1 MKQFKFYLMAVAA
14 MFALSFA
21 SCSDDDTPE
30 LEQEPEETVEK
41 YFDIWVKAG
50 TDEASFL
57 VRNVSDVS
65 DPNLVIDYKNTG
77 ADITAKLDEE
87 IIFKDELPKTLVGKV
102 AYHTLEEEA
111 EKELEAVT
119 V

>member
-87 IIFKDELPKTLVGKV
+87 IIFKDGYYYEIPTSGDRFGK
-102 AYHTLEEEA
+102 YRI
-111 EKELEAVT
+111 
-119 V
+119 

>member
-30 LEQEPEETVEK
+30 LEPEPEETVEK

-50 TDEASFL
+50 TDEASF
-57 VRNVSDVS
+57 RAFISTTKKPRSN
-65 DPNLVIDYKNTG
+65 G
-77 ADITAKLDEE
+77 AWKPWSLTWK
-87 IIFKDELPKTLVGKV
+87 KKK
-102 AYHTLEEEA
+102 
-111 EKELEAVT
+111 KKK
-119 V
+119 